1 MTSSY
6 ADKGLGLDPILIK
19 KILKELDK
27 DVATRFVASAL
38 SLSPKK
44 LNVAFEIALQEMSI
58 RQKEARKKKKAKTP
72 KSKCTAPPPLPSRK
86 SMTDKKIVDDVLE
99 SITALFDAPDLKI
112 EAIYLDDEDVEIIN
126 EADKAIDD
134 NDDDDED
141 EGK

>member
-44 LNVAFEIALQEMSI
+44 LNAAFEIALQEMSI
-58 RQKEARKKKKAKTP
+58 RQKEAKKNK
-72 KSKCTAPPPLPSRK
+72 KSKFPVPPPLSTSK
-86 SMTDKKIVDDVLE
+86 AKFDKKVADEVLS
-99 SITALFDAPDLKI
+99 SITELFASPELQIDAEFI
-112 EAIYLDDEDVEIIN
+112 DDEDVEDITDI
-126 EADKAIDD
+126 E
-134 NDDDDED
+134 DED
-141 EGK
+141 EDDNNEI